1 MLRAIGSTRLQV
13 SKMIFFEAILQGFFG
28 AVVAILLGSYVG
40 KLFVEYTLSTTLG
53 WEIDYHFPKDA
64 ILNTIL
70 IGVTVA
76 GVAGFLPARRAAQ
89 LEITEALDYE

>member
-1 MLRAIGSTRLQV
+1 
-13 SKMIFFEAILQGFFG
+13 
-28 AVVAILLGSYVG
+28 
-40 KLFVEYTLSTTLG
+40 VEYTLSTTLG
-53 WEIDYHFPKDA
+53 WEIEYHFPKDA

-70 IGVTVA
+70 IGVVVA

>member
-1 MLRAIGSTRLQV
+1 
-13 SKMIFFEAILQGFFG
+13 MIFFEAILQGFFG

-70 IGVTVA
+70 IGVVVA